1 MDVGDISKE
10 YVEAVYNYLS
20 VEKDIDTSLI
30 HLYVDLKTTID
41 CISVGL
47 AKGVWSVAKVA

>member
-1 MDVGDISKE
+1 VSVGDISKE

-30 HLYVDLKTTID
+30 HLYVDLKTIID

-47 AKGVWSVAKVA
+47 AKGVWSVAKVV